1 MRDAEVNK
9 LGADH
14 PLTLTTLNNLA
25 EAYLAAG
32 KLPRAVPLFEEAAA
46 GIEKRNYLHLD
57 AAQIIPSTINAYEA
71 AERFDKAEA
80 WRRKWLAVVKQKTG
94 AESPD
99 YAGELDGLGL
109 NLLRRKKY
117 TDAEPILRE
126 CLILRE
132 KLLEIKQVAPWQVAN
147 VKSML
152 GEALLEQEKLAEA
165 GPLLVAGY
173 EGLNRANHAIP
184 NLTVYSL
191 HGPTKNVRDKL
202 MTEAI
207 QRLIGLAWAM
217 NKPGD
222 VIKWTAEIAHYAPQE
237 PVKTPDKPVPEKQG
251 RPKTEAATEKK
262 PVKP

>member
-1 MRDAEVNK
+1 MRKLGSDHPETLATLNNLAKAYRADGKLPQAIELFERVRDARVKQLRPDHPDTLTTLNNLAKAYMSAGKLPQAIELLEQVRDAEVNK

-152 GEALLEQEKLAEA
+152 GEASWSRKSSRRPDRSSSQATR
-165 GPLLVAGY
+165 VS
-173 EGLNRANHAIP
+173 I
-184 NLTVYSL
+184 
-191 HGPTKNVRDKL
+191 GPT
-202 MTEAI
+202 TPF
-207 QRLIGLAWAM
+207 LI
-217 NKPGD
+217 
-222 VIKWTAEIAHYAPQE
+222 
-237 PVKTPDKPVPEKQG
+237 
-251 RPKTEAATEKK
+251 
-262 PVKP
+262 